1 MAAGRNGMR
10 EGQGFYDWQGIDL
23 DGYRQERLA
32 AFARLLG
39 NLDLLPAGTADKT
52 D

>member
-10 EGQGFYDWQGIDL
+10 EGQGFYDWRGMDL
-23 DGYRQERLA
+23 DSYREERLA

-39 NLDLLPAGTADKT
+39 SLDLLPAGAQDTT